1 MIELFQVKYWIII
14 NDLYFV
20 LVGLDVNEENLY
32 IIGYNL
38 IKVYVYVYKLYKE
51 EFKE

>member
-1 MIELFQVKYWIII
+1 M
-14 NDLYFV
+14 